1 MSFLAFDRHGAS
13 VEHALSRFGAS
24 PILDV
29 RSCVRLLCV
38 GTVVFWCPWVDGPLR
53 VSAPA
58 RGDAGSGLVVRGF
71 HLFACV
77 YLCHFCF
84 LLVGK
89 LGGACVEGVPFLR
102 FDLHNAAVEH
112 ACLPR
117 GALFL

>member
-1 MSFLAFDRHGAS
+1 MSFLAFDRHGAY

-58 RGDAGSGLVVRGF
+58 RGDAGSDLVVRGF
-71 HLFACV
+71 HLFC
-77 YLCHFCF
+77 LRLPLSPCF

-89 LGGACVEGVPFLR
+89 LWGACVEGVPFLR
-102 FDLHNAAVEH
+102 FYLHNAAVGH